1 MQICSLI
8 KLSLNDYPGKMA
20 CTLFT
25 GGCNLRCPFCHNGPL
40 VLDVPAPEVSSEEF
54 FAFLQKRKGILD
66 GVCISGGE
74 PLLQPDIEE
83 FIGKVKALGYSVK
96 LDTNGT
102 MPEKLIALCEKGLV
116 DYVAMDIKNSKA
128 KYGLTVGIDKFD
140 TANIEK
146 SVEYLLLGKV
156 DYEFRTTLV
165 AEFHTPQDIVDIGKW
180 ISGAKRYYMAVFRDG
195 ETVIQSGLHA
205 PESADLQ
212 AFSAAVAPFVGE
224 VHLRGI

>member
-1 MQICSLI
+1 MEICGLQ
-8 KLSLNDYPGKMA
+8 KLSMVDYPGKIA
-20 CTLFT
+20 ATVFT

-40 VLDVPAPEVSSEEF
+40 VLDNPAPEVTEEEF
-54 FAFLQKRKGILD
+54 FAFLNKRSGILD

-74 PLLQPDIEE
+74 PLLQPDIED
-83 FIGKVKALGYSVK
+83 FIRKIKDLGYAVK

-102 MPEKLIALCEKGLV
+102 LPDKLIALCEKGLI
-116 DYVAMDIKNSKA
+116 DYVAMDVKNSKE
-128 KYGLTVGIDKFD
+128 KYGITVGIEKFN

-146 SVEYLLLGKV
+146 SIAYLLSGKV
-156 DYEFRTTLV
+156 DYEFRTTVV

-180 ISGAKRYYMAVFRDG
+180 ISGAKRYYLAAFRDG

-205 PESADLQ
+205 PADADLQ
-212 AFSAAVAPFVGE
+212 AFSEAVAPFVGE

>member
-40 VLDVPAPEVSSEEF
+40 VLSNPAPEVTEEEF
-54 FAFLQKRKGILD
+54 FAFLKKRSGILD

-74 PLLQPDIEE
+74 PLLQPDIEA
-83 FIGKVKALGYSVK
+83 FIRKVKDLGYAVK

-102 MPEKLIALCEKGLV
+102 LPDKLIALCEKGLV
-116 DYVAMDIKNSKA
+116 DYVAMDIKNSKE
-128 KYGLTVGIDKFD
+128 KYGLTVGIENFD
-140 TANIEK
+140 TANVEK
-146 SVEYLLLGKV
+146 SVAYLLSGKV
-156 DYEFRTTLV
+156 DYEFRTTVV

-180 ISGAKRYYMAVFRDG
+180 ISGAKRCFLAMFRDG

-205 PESADLQ
+205 PAEADLQ
-212 AFSAAVAPFVGE
+212 AFSEAIAPFVEE

>member
-40 VLDVPAPEVSSEEF
+40 VLEEPIAEVAQEEF

-74 PLLQPDIEE
+74 PLLQPDIEP
-83 FIGKVKALGYSVK
+83 FIRKIKALDYSVK

-102 MPEKLIALCEKGLV
+102 MPDKLIALCEQELI
-116 DYVAMDIKNSKA
+116 DYVAMDIKNSKE
-128 KYGLTVGIDKFD
+128 KYALTVGVENFD
-140 TANIEK
+140 IAKIEK
-146 SVEYLLLGKV
+146 SVDYLLSGKV
-156 DYEFRTTLV
+156 EYEFRTTLV

-195 ETVIQSGLHA
+195 ETVIHSGLHA
-205 PESADLQ
+205 PKSADLQ
-212 AFSAAVAPFVGE
+212 AFEAAVTPFVGE

>member
-40 VLDVPAPEVSSEEF
+40 VLENPAPEVTEEEF
-54 FAFLQKRKGILD
+54 FAFLKKRSGILD

-74 PLLQPDIEE
+74 PLLQPDIEA
-83 FIGKVKALGYSVK
+83 FIRKVKDLGYAVK

-102 MPEKLIALCEKGLV
+102 LPDKLIALCEAGLI
-116 DYVAMDIKNSKA
+116 DYVAMDIKNTKE
-128 KYGLTVGIDKFD
+128 KYAMTVGFESFNL
-140 TANIEK
+140 TNVEK
-146 SVEYLLLGKV
+146 SVDYLLLGKV

-165 AEFHTPQDIVDIGKW
+165 REFHTPQDIVGIGQW
-180 ISGAKRYYMAVFRDG
+180 ISGAKRYFMTPFRDG

-205 PESADLQ
+205 PENADLE
-212 AFSAAVAPFVGE
+212 AFSAAAAPWVDE
-224 VHLRGI
+224 VHFRGV

>member
-40 VLDVPAPEVSSEEF
+40 VLENPAPEVTEAEF
-54 FAFLQKRKGILD
+54 FAFLDKRSGILD

-74 PLLQPDIEE
+74 PLLQPDIED
-83 FIGKVKALGYSVK
+83 FIRKIKEKGFSVK

-102 MPEKLIALCEKGLV
+102 LPDKLISLCEKGLV

-128 KYGLTVGIDKFD
+128 KYAMTVGLENFN
-140 TANIEK
+140 TANVEK
-146 SVEYLLLGKV
+146 SAAYLLSGKV

-165 AEFHTPQDIVDIGKW
+165 AEFHTPQDIVDVGKW
-180 ISGAKRYYMAVFRDG
+180 ISGAKRYFMTPFRDG
-195 ETVIQSGLHA
+195 ETVIESGLHA
-205 PESADLQ
+205 PAEADFT
-212 AFSAAVAPFVGE
+212 AFSAAAAPYVGE
-224 VHLRGI
+224 VHFRGI

>member
-40 VLDVPAPEVSSEEF
+40 VTGNPVAEVTEAEF
-54 FAFLQKRKGILD
+54 FAFLDKRSGLLD

-74 PLLQPDIEE
+74 PLLQPDIED
-83 FIGKVKALGYSVK
+83 FICKIKEKGFSVK

-102 MPEKLIALCEKGLV
+102 LPDKLISLCEKGLV
-116 DYVAMDIKNSKA
+116 DYVAMDIKNSKE
-128 KYGLTVGIDKFD
+128 KYGLTVGIEGFH
-140 TANIEK
+140 TSNVER
-146 SVEYLLLGKV
+146 SVAYLLSGKV

-165 AEFHTPQDIVDIGKW
+165 AEFHTPQDIVDVGKW
-180 ISGAKRYYMAVFRDG
+180 ICGAKRYYMTPFRDG
-195 ETVIQSGLHA
+195 ETVIESGLHA
-205 PESADLQ
+205 PDDADFT
-212 AFSAAVAPFVGE
+212 AFSAAISPYVGE
-224 VHLRGI
+224 VHFRGI

>member
-40 VLDVPAPEVSSEEF
+40 VLDAPAPEVSEEEF
-54 FAFLQKRKGILD
+54 FAFLHKRKGILD

-74 PLLQPDIEE
+74 PLLQPDIEA
-83 FIGKVKALGYSVK
+83 FIRNIKDLGYSVK

-102 MPEKLIALCEKGLV
+102 LPDKLIALCEQGLI
-116 DYVAMDIKNSKA
+116 DYVAMDIKNSKE
-128 KYGLTVGIDKFD
+128 KYGLTVGIENFD
-140 TANIEK
+140 TAKVEK
-146 SVEYLLLGKV
+146 SVDYLLSGKV

-180 ISGAKRYYMAVFRDG
+180 ISGAKHYYMAVFRDG

-212 AFSAAVAPFVGE
+212 AFAAAAAPFVGE